1 MKRRDT
7 IKLLVVA
14 ASSSMSWPLALRAQ
28 QAMPVIG
35 VLHGG
40 SADGFVKQIAAL
52 RQGLKDGGYIEGQNV
67 AIEFRWANSRADQLP
82 KLADDLVRRRVA
94 VILATGGNAPALAA
108 KAATTTIP
116 IVFVTGADPVRAG
129 LVASLNRPG
138 GNVTGVSFLVEQL
151 GSKMLGLLRELVP
164 NTKTFGL
171 LANPSNPNTSR
182 QIADTQTAARTLG
195 VQLQIVHAAQP
206 ADFDKAFASLVEQRV
221 GGLVLG
227 ADPLF
232 ASVAARIIDLA
243 AKHRIPT
250 VYYRREFA
258 EAGGLMSYGT
268 SATES
273 YSQAGAYVARILK
286 GALPRDLPV
295 FQVVKFEFVLNLKTA
310 KALNLEVP
318 PVMSARADD
327 VIE

>member
-1 MKRRDT
+1 MRRRDVV
-7 IKLLVVA
+7 KLTTAVA
-14 ASSSMSWPLALRAQ
+14 AASLLWPSVVGAQ
-28 QAMPVIG
+28 QSIPVIG
-35 VLHGG
+35 IVHSG
-40 SADGFVKQIAAL
+40 AAAAFTKQIAAL

-67 AIEFRWANSRADQLP
+67 AIEFRWANSRADLLP
-82 KLADDLVRRRVA
+82 KLVDDLVRRNVA
-94 VILATGGNAPALAA
+94 VIVTLGGNGPALAA

-138 GNVTGVSFLVEQL
+138 GNITGVSFLVEQL
-151 GSKMLGLLRELVP
+151 GSKMLGLLRELIP
-164 NTKTFGL
+164 KAKTFGL
-171 LANPSNPNTSR
+171 LVNPSNPNTSR
-182 QIADTQTAARTLG
+182 QIANTRAAALALH
-195 VQLQIVHAAQP
+195 VQLQLGNAAQP
-206 ADFDKAFASLVEQRV
+206 ADFDKAFASFVAQGVE
-221 GGLVLG
+221 GLVLG

-232 ASVAARIIDLA
+232 AGVSGRIIELA

-268 SATES
+268 SAAES
-273 YSQAGAYVARILK
+273 YSRAGAYAARILK
-286 GALPRDLPV
+286 GAMPRDLPV

-310 KALNLEVP
+310 KALNLDVP
-318 PVMSARADD
+318 PVFSARADE

>member
-1 MKRRDT
+1 MKRRDA
-7 IKLLVVA
+7 IRLLGAAA
-14 ASSSMSWPLALRAQ
+14 ASSVSWPAALRAQ
-28 QAMPVIG
+28 QSMPVIG
-35 VLHGG
+35 ILHSG
-40 SADGFVKQIAAL
+40 SADAFSKQIAVL
-52 RQGLKDGGYIEGQNV
+52 RKGLRDGGYIEGQDV
-67 AIEFRWANSRADQLP
+67 AIEFRWANSRADILP
-82 KLADDLVRRRVA
+82 KLADELVRRQVA
-94 VILATGGNAPALAA
+94 VIVALGGNGPALAA

-138 GNVTGVSFLVEQL
+138 GNITGVSFLVEQL
-151 GSKMLGLLRELVP
+151 GSKMLGLLRELVT

-171 LANPSNPNTSR
+171 LVNPSNPNTSR
-182 QIADTQTAARTLG
+182 QIADTQAAAQTLG
-195 VQLQIVHAAQP
+195 VQLQIVRAAQP
-206 ADFDKAFASLVEQRV
+206 ADFDKAFATLVEQRV
-221 GGLVLG
+221 GGLVLS

-232 ASVAARIIDLA
+232 AGVAARIIALA
-243 AKHRIPT
+243 AKHHIPT

-273 YSQAGAYVARILK
+273 YSQAGAYAVRILK
-286 GALPRDLPV
+286 RALPRDLPV

-310 KALNLEVP
+310 KALNLDVP
-318 PVMSARADD
+318 PVLSARADE